1 MAYSK
6 TSNKKQDKELRYLN
20 KDYNSFKDQLLD
32 FAQVYFPN
40 TYNDFSEGSPGMLFI
55 EMAAY
60 VGDVL
65 SFYTDTQLKETFLS
79 LAQEKENLYSLAY
92 SLGYRPKVI
101 TTSTTELE
109 IYHLVPSKLVGTT
122 YKPDYNYAVKVN
134 AGSTFDSSEG
144 STFRLDEIVDFNFS
158 SSFSPTEVNV
168 YQLDSANNPQ
178 YYLLRK
184 NGKVISANT
193 VSKTFT
199 LGSVEKFKTINI
211 SDSEIIGIESITDS
225 EGNTW
230 NEVDYLAQDTIYADI
245 ENTGANDPDLQQYN
259 QQTPYLLK
267 LKRTPKRF
275 ITRFLED
282 GTLQLQFGGGISD
295 KDDEEIIPNPNN
307 IGLGI
312 KDGRNKMGN
321 AYDPSNFLYTRA
333 YGQAPSNTTLTVTY
347 LKGGGINAN
356 VGANT
361 INKTSTVKATTNPNL
376 NPEVRDFCLES
387 LACTNPNPALG
398 GGTGDSVEELRMN
411 TMAAFSAQNRTVTK
425 EDYIVRAYSMP
436 AKFGRI
442 AKAYMVQD
450 DQLETYTGEANRIP
464 NPLALNMYILGYNKG
479 KRLIK
484 LNPATKENLA
494 TYLEQH
500 RMLTD
505 AINIK
510 DAYVINVAIDF
521 EVITFKSFNNEKV
534 ILDCI
539 NELKE
544 FFNIDKWQINQPII
558 TQEIYNLLGTVE
570 GVMNVQNVK
579 ITNLSGQSKGYS
591 QYKYDIEGATKNGII
606 YPSLDPSIFEVRFPD
621 QNIKGRTT
629 TY

>member
-6 TSNKKQDKELRYLN
+6 VSNKTQDKELRYLN

-92 SLGYRPKVI
+92 SMGYRPKII
-101 TTSTTELE
+101 TTSTTDLEL
-109 IYHLVPSKLVGTT
+109 YHLVPSKLVGTI
-122 YKPDYNYAVKVN
+122 YKPDYNYAIKVN
-134 AGSTFDSSEG
+134 EGSTFNSSEG
-144 STFRLDEIVDFNFS
+144 SKFRLDEKVDFNHS

-168 YQLDSANNPQ
+168 YQLDTANNPQ
-178 YYLLRK
+178 YYLLK
-184 NGKVISANT
+184 KTGKVISAET
-193 VSKTFT
+193 ISTTFSI
-199 LGSVEKFKTINI
+199 GSVEKFKVLNVP
-211 SDSEIIGIESITDS
+211 DAEIIGIESITDS
-225 EGNTW
+225 DGNRW
-230 NEVDYLAQDTIYADI
+230 YEVDYLAQDTIFEDV
-245 ENTGANDPDLQQYN
+245 ENTGGNDPDLHQYT
-259 QQTPYLLK
+259 QATPYLLK
-267 LKRTPKRF
+267 LKKVPKRY

-282 GTLQLQFGGGISD
+282 GTLQIQFGGGISD
-295 KDDEEIIPNPNN
+295 KDDEQIIPNPDN

-312 KDGRNKMGN
+312 RDGRNKMSK

-347 LKGGGINAN
+347 LKGGGMKAN

-361 INKTSTVKATTNPNL
+361 INKTDSIISNTNPNL
-376 NPEVRDFCLES
+376 NGVTRDFCLES
-387 LACTNPNPALG
+387 LTCTNPNPALG
-398 GGTGDSVEELRMN
+398 GGTGDSIEELRMN
-411 TMAAFSAQNRTVTK
+411 TMASFSAQNRAVTK
-425 EDYIVRAYSMP
+425 DDYIVRTYSMP
-436 AKFGRI
+436 AKLGRV

-450 DQLETYTGEANRIP
+450 DQLGTYTGESNRIP
-464 NPLALNMYILGYNKG
+464 NPLALNMYVLGYNKQ
-479 KRLIK
+479 KQLTK
-484 LNPATKENLA
+484 LNPATKQNLA
-494 TYLEQH
+494 TYLEQQ

-510 DAYVINVAIDF
+510 DAYAINISVDF
-521 EVITFKSFNNEKV
+521 EIITFKTFNNEEV
-534 ILDCI
+534 VLNCI
-539 NELKE
+539 NELKD
-544 FFNIDKWQINQPII
+544 FFSIDKWQINQPII
-558 TQEIYNLLGTVE
+558 TTEIYNLLGTVE
-570 GVMNVQNVK
+570 GVMNVQK
-579 ITNLSGQSKGYS
+579 ITIDNLSGQSKGYS
-591 QYKYDIEGATKNGII
+591 QYKYDIIGATKNGII

-621 QNIKGRTT
+621 INIKGRTT

>member
-40 TYNDFSEGSPGMLFI
+40 TFNDFSEGSPGMLFI

-92 SLGYRPKVI
+92 SLGYRPKVV
-101 TTSTTELE
+101 TTSTADLELF
-109 IYHLVPSKLVGTT
+109 HLVPSKLVGTT
-122 YKPDYNYAVKVN
+122 YKPDYDYAVKIN
-134 AGSTFDSSEG
+134 EGSTFDSSEG
-144 STFRLDEIVDFNFS
+144 SSFRLEEIVDFNFS

-168 YQLDSANNPQ
+168 YQLDAANNPQ
-178 YYLLRK
+178 YYLLK
-184 NGKVISANT
+184 KTGKAISAET
-193 VSKTFT
+193 LSKTVT
-199 LGSVEKFKTINI
+199 VGSVEKFKTINI
-211 SDSEIIGIESITDS
+211 SDVDIIGIESIIDS
-225 EGNTW
+225 EGNRW
-230 NEVDYLAQDTIYADI
+230 NEVDYLAQDTIFDDV
-245 ENTGANDPDLQQYN
+245 ENTGGNDPDLQQYN

-267 LKRTPKRF
+267 LKRAPKRF

-282 GTLQLQFGGGISD
+282 GTLQIQFGGGTSD
-295 KDDEEIIPNPNN
+295 RDDEEIIPNPNN

-312 KDGRNKMGN
+312 KDGRNKMN
-321 AYDPSNFLYTRA
+321 TAFDPSNFLYTRA
-333 YGQAPSNTTLTVTY
+333 YGQAPSNTTLTITY
-347 LKGGGINAN
+347 LKGGGMNSN

-361 INKTSTVKATTNPNL
+361 INTAGTVKSTTNPNL
-376 NPEVRDFCLES
+376 DPALRDFCLES

-411 TMAAFSAQNRTVTK
+411 AMAAFSAQNRTVTK

-464 NPLALNMYILGYNKG
+464 NPLALNLYILGYNRSK
-479 KRLIK
+479 KLTK
-484 LNPATKENLA
+484 LNPATKQNLS

-510 DAYVINVAIDF
+510 DAYHINIAIDF
-521 EVITFKSFNNEKV
+521 EVITFKAFNNEKV
-534 ILDCI
+534 VLDCI

-544 FFNIDKWQINQPII
+544 FFNIDRWQINQPII

-579 ITNLSGQSKGYS
+579 ITNLSGQSQGYS

>member
-92 SLGYRPKVI
+92 SLGYRPKVV
-101 TTSTTELE
+101 TTSTTDLEL
-109 IYHLVPSKLVGTT
+109 YHLVPSKLVGST
-122 YKPDYNYAVKVN
+122 YKPDYTYAIKIN
-134 AGSTFDSSEG
+134 EGSTFDSSEG
-144 STFRLDEIVDFNFS
+144 STFRLNEIVDFNFS
-158 SSFSPTEVNV
+158 SSFSPTEVNI
-168 YQLDSANNPQ
+168 YQLDTANNPQ

-184 NGKVISANT
+184 NGKVISAET

-199 LGSVEKFKTINI
+199 VGTVEKFKTINI
-211 SDSEIIGIESITDS
+211 SDANIIGIESITDS
-225 EGNTW
+225 EGNKW
-230 NEVDYLAQDTIYADI
+230 SEVDYLAQDTIFDDV
-245 ENTGANDPDLQQYN
+245 ENTGGNDPDLQQYN

-267 LKRTPKRF
+267 LKKATKRF

-312 KDGRNKMGN
+312 KDGRNKMGI

-333 YGQAPSNTTLTVTY
+333 YGQAPSNTTLTVAY
-347 LKGGGINAN
+347 LKGGGMNSN

-361 INKTSTVKATTNPNL
+361 INSTNTVKTTTNPNL
-376 NPEVRDFCLES
+376 SPAVRDFCVES
-387 LACTNPNPALG
+387 LACTNPSPALG

-411 TMAAFSAQNRTVTK
+411 TMASFSAQNRTVTK
-425 EDYIVRAYSMP
+425 EDYIVRTYSMP

-450 DQLETYTGEANRIP
+450 DQLESYTGESNRIP
-464 NPLALNMYILGYNKG
+464 NPLALNMYILGYN
-479 KRLIK
+479 RLKQLTK
-484 LNPATKENLA
+484 LNPATKQNLS
-494 TYLEQH
+494 TYLEEH

-510 DAYVINVAIDF
+510 DAYSINVSIDF

-544 FFNIDKWQINQPII
+544 FFNIDRWQINQPII

-579 ITNLSGQSKGYS
+579 INNLSGQSKGYS

-621 QNIKGRTT
+621 IDIKGRTT

>member
-101 TTSTTELE
+101 TTSTTDLE

-122 YKPDYNYAVKVN
+122 YKPDYNYAVKIN
-134 AGSTFDSSEG
+134 EGSTFDSSEG
-144 STFRLDEIVDFNFS
+144 ATFRLDEIVDFNFS

-184 NGKVISANT
+184 NGKIISAET
-193 VSKTFT
+193 VSSTFT

-211 SDSEIIGIESITDS
+211 SDSEIIGIESVMDS
-225 EGNTW
+225 EGNKW
-230 NEVDYLAQDTIYADI
+230 NEVDYLAQDTIFADV

-267 LKRTPKRF
+267 LKRAPKRF

-347 LKGGGINAN
+347 LKGGGVKAN

-361 INKTSTVKATTNPNL
+361 INKTSTIKSTTNPNL
-376 NPEVRDFCLES
+376 DPAVRDFCLES
-387 LACTNPNPALG
+387 LACTNPDPALG
-398 GGTGDSVEELRMN
+398 GGTGDSIEELRMN
-411 TMAAFSAQNRTVTK
+411 TMASFSAQNRTVTK

-450 DQLETYTGEANRIP
+450 DQLETYTGESNRIP

-479 KRLIK
+479 KRLVK

-500 RMLTD
+500 RILTD

-510 DAYVINVAIDF
+510 DAYVINVSIDF
-521 EVITFKSFNNEKV
+521 EIITFKSFNNEKV
-534 ILDCI
+534 VLDCI

-544 FFNIDKWQINQPII
+544 FFNVDKWQINQPII